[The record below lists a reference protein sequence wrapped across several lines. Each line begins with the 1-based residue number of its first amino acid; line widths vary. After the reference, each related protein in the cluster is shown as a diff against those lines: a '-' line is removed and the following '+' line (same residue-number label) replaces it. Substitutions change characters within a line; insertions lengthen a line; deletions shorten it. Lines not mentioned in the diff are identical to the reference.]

1 MEWKMETPTFE
12 VHEAGSH
19 GKAWSLDR
27 RVPIALVITTAVQ
40 LLAFAWF
47 ANGPFA
53 HPDDQDGRAVSL
65 EVETNKAG
73 SGGIGISD
81 TFLRLDDTLES
92 IHAAL
97 IRIERML
104 QRHPDDGQ

>member
-1 MEWKMETPTFE
+1 METPTFE

-40 LLAFAWF
+40 PLAFAWF

-53 HPDDQDGRAVSL
+53 HPDALSH
-65 EVETNKAG
+65 A
-73 SGGIGISD
+73 
-81 TFLRLDDTLES
+81 LDDADVS
-92 IHAAL
+92 NCAIAQCHHGGL
-97 IRIERML
+97 IGGAVVGG
-104 QRHPDDGQ
+104 DGGVNAVELDHDGSLI